1 MDFEFV
7 KESLYIINLGV
18 EVIGASL
25 LTILLTQIIKM
36 ILKKK
41 KVINKEMQ
49 EVEKDELLTKVG
61 RIVGLS
67 IYLGVFILKNI
78 ILKEEFKVNEE
89 MIFNFVQGLTM
100 TLILAKGIY
109 TMLHQYMNKKSVY
122 EELRNTKKELSEV
135 KTWTLQNKWGKENE
149 RSKKRRKY

>member
-61 RIVGLS
+61 RIVGLI

-78 ILKEEFKVNEE
+78 ILKQEFKVNEE

-135 KTWTLQNKWGKENE
+135 KTWTLQNK
-149 RSKKRRKY
+149 

>member
-1 MDFEFV
+1 M
-7 KESLYIINLGV
+7 

-61 RIVGLS
+61 RIVGLI

-135 KTWTLQNKWGKENE
+135 KTWTLQNK
-149 RSKKRRKY
+149 

>member
-61 RIVGLS
+61 RIVGLI

-135 KTWTLQNKWGKENE
+135 KTWTLQNK
-149 RSKKRRKY
+149 

>member
-135 KTWTLQNKWGKENE
+135 KTWTLQNK
-149 RSKKRRKY
+149 

>member
-1 MDFEFV
+1 MNFEFV

-135 KTWTLQNKWGKENE
+135 KTWTLQNK
-149 RSKKRRKY
+149 